1 MIEKKLLMNFV
12 NIMLSRSICIRTIDC
27 FNLDSNDVRTSSTT
41 DGCQSEYCRHLVAE
55 RGP

>member
-1 MIEKKLLMNFV
+1 MNFV
-12 NIMLSRSICIRTIDC
+12 DVMLSRSICIRIIDC